1 MDLIAQYGLALVF
14 VNVLLERAGLPL
26 PATPTLL
33 ICGAL
38 AATGRLSAWAILWLA
53 MLACII
59 GDTLWYVAGRYYGR
73 RVMKFLCRVSLS
85 PDTCVRTTENRF
97 ERWGRVTLILAKFVP
112 GLSTVVRPLAGAMRL
127 SWGSFELF
135 NGVGSFLWA
144 GAAIGTGMLFQT
156 QIGVL
161 LMRLR
166 DLGTIAGEL
175 TLVIVLLYVAYKWW
189 ERRRYNAALR
199 LPRITVEELH
209 ELIAAAAAP
218 VVVDVRSA
226 LGREQDRRCI
236 PGSLEMGLDEIARR
250 LSELPDD
257 RDIVFYCACPN
268 EASAALAARRLMD
281 RGYSRVR
288 PLRGGLD
295 AWVAA
300 GYELEQ
306 RPGTKERAATL
317 AALSPVS
324 TVGQN

>member
-1 MDLIAQYGLALVF
+1 M
-14 VNVLLERAGLPL
+14 
-26 PATPTLL
+26 
-33 ICGAL
+33 
-38 AATGRLSAWAILWLA
+38 
-53 MLACII
+53 
-59 GDTLWYVAGRYYGR
+59 
-73 RVMKFLCRVSLS
+73 
-85 PDTCVRTTENRF
+85 
-97 ERWGRVTLILAKFVP
+97 
-112 GLSTVVRPLAGAMRL
+112 
-127 SWGSFELF
+127 
-135 NGVGSFLWA
+135 
-144 GAAIGTGMLFQT
+144 
-156 QIGVL
+156 
-161 LMRLR
+161 
-166 DLGTIAGEL
+166 AGEL
-175 TLVIVLLYVAYKWW
+175 TLVIVLLYVAWKWW

-199 LPRITVEELH
+199 LPRITVEELQ
-209 ELIAAAAAP
+209 EQIAAAAAP

-236 PGSLEMGLDEIARR
+236 PGSLEMGLDEITRR
-250 LSELPDD
+250 LSELPED

-306 RPGTKERAATL
+306 RPGTQERAATL